1 MFTIGCGSSDSELTA
16 INNSGKRLENVA
28 ISAGEK
34 SFTFGVLID
43 GGKAG
48 YMTADQTFGRLFP
61 DVMTMRFEDVD
72 GKTFEREIEFKNK
85 RTRRLIVTIDSEL
98 NATGMFE

>member
-1 MFTIGCGSSDSELTA
+1 
-16 INNSGKRLENVA
+16 LENVA
-28 ISAGEK
+28 ISAGDK

-72 GKTFEREIEFKNK
+72 GKMFEREIEFKNK
-85 RTRRLIVTIDSEL
+85 RTRKLVVTIDNDL
-98 NATGMFE
+98 NAKGTFE